1 MARAN
6 VSTLRRMAA
15 AAAAAKDIE
24 AIAAAINAEICALR
38 CAQETLDDVVNSG
51 DLQRLSE
58 GRNLVRQSIKRF
70 EQLHDA
76 LERSDMSTRLAHGAA
91 ALSVAEAAEYRDTA
105 H

>member
-1 MARAN
+1 MARGS
-6 VSTLRRMAA
+6 VTTLRRAA

-38 CAQETLDDVVNSG
+38 CAHETLDEAVNSG

-58 GRNLVRQSIKRF
+58 GRNLVRQSIRRF

-76 LERSDMSTRLAHGAA
+76 LERSDLSVRLAHGAA
-91 ALSVAEAAEYRDTA
+91 ALSAAEAAEYRGPT